1 MLKAFTLSNGQIIPA
16 GTTIECPTYAI
27 NYDDTLFEEAKK
39 FDAFRFY
46 KLREKATSEKDP
58 GQTSDASTQNQFV
71 SVNQSNLAFGYG
83 RHACPGR
90 FFAGNELKLVVSIA
104 LLRYELKLAEGSEGR
119 YPNMEFAQLVSL
131 PMGFGCQVTRGLC
144 PAVADLCALVVH
156 T

>member
-1 MLKAFTLSNGQIIPA
+1 MLKTFTLSNGQIIPA

-27 NYDDTLFEEAKK
+27 NYDDTLFEDAKK

-58 GQTSDASTQNQFV
+58 CQTSDASTQNQFV

-119 YPNMEFAQLVSL
+119 YPNMEFAQLVSF
-131 PMGFGCQVTRGLC
+131 PMGVGRRVARGLYPSSC
-144 PAVADLCALVVH
+144 
-156 T
+156 